1 MNKLKGFT
9 NRWSLKDDDSEGSVS
24 QSVKRKEQLRRAQQN
39 YRQRKEGYIKSLET
53 EVVNLRTTRTDLQSE
68 TRRLS
73 AEIGWLRHIIAENQ
87 ITLPSVPQEILALGP
102 GSGCR
107 QSSPASATA
116 TVGVGHDH
124 LSNRRLIVG
133 DGASSLSVSPRSIVA
148 EPGPERTP
156 SPWRNQGDVVVAM
169 NFILSLEGPCLDHVR
184 SALESPDP
192 HTGHG
197 HALTL
202 TASVFRLYPDSASSH
217 EHEKLLSVSRT
228 TLDRLLEL
236 SAQLPTDDE
245 LTPIQVWA
253 FLCQNAAV
261 AGAQAER
268 VMAVAERLLGHI
280 KCYGYGAVIPRG
292 VVTEALR
299 GF

>member
-39 YRQRKEGYIKSLET
+39 YRLRKEGYIKSLET
-53 EVVNLRTTRTDLQSE
+53 EVVTLRTTRTDLQGE

-73 AEIGWLRHIIAENQ
+73 AEISWLRHIIEENH
-87 ITLPSVPQEILALGP
+87 IILPPVPQEILALG
-102 GSGCR
+102 SR

-116 TVGVGHDH
+116 TVGVDRDH
-124 LSNRRLIVG
+124 LNNRRLIVQ
-133 DGASSLSVSPRSIVA
+133 DGVPSLSASPRSLV
-148 EPGPERTP
+148 ESGPDRTP
-156 SPWRNQGDVVVAM
+156 SPLRNQGDVVVAM

-184 SALESPDP
+184 SALKSPDP
-192 HTGHG
+192 SAGHG

-202 TASVFRLYPDSASSH
+202 TASVFRLYPDSGHSQ
-217 EHEKLLSVSRT
+217 EQEQLLNVSRT

-236 SAQLPTDDE
+236 SAQLPTEDE

-261 AGAQAER
+261 AQAQAER
-268 VMAVAERLLGHI
+268 VMAVAERLLDHI
-280 KCYGYGAVIPRG
+280 KCYGYGAVIPRA
-292 VVTEALR
+292 VVMEALR
-299 GF
+299 AF